1 MKLTIYIV
9 DDEKMAIK
17 YLHYL
22 LEHCDLEYE
31 VVGEATNSERAL
43 SDIVRYRPDIVF
55 ADINMP
61 VMDGLR
67 LSEEI
72 LKRIQTRIFLL
83 TSYRDFDYV
92 QKGIQI
98 GAANYILK
106 NELNEE
112 SLQTLLEK
120 TAREIEMEQKQHHRL
135 LEYNVRQFLLSES
148 EELDGEHIYEH
159 KPMQRYA
166 LISLLPAPHIYM
178 KHRTAVEK
186 SKADSYELHSL
197 PFPKGIECSAFTEFP
212 NKEMCG
218 LFFIHSDVADGQF
231 LLMEAGKI
239 LCQYLED
246 KGVKIC
252 CVISDTY
259 YHFLDLQKAYRE
271 MRILEDYL
279 YSTPGQQI
287 FHTEELRKKSGQE
300 NQFREYWEKI
310 SRKLEEEEFDEAR
323 RMLEELL
330 EQSRQCLNIW
340 EYAENLRIIYR
351 KLRDYAEKMQVYTEI
366 LECPDMFENAEEAEN
381 ELLQRFDT
389 IYQEKPKKA
398 GTAYSPYIMQAMEY
412 IRKNYEHDISIPDIA
427 DAAKVSEGHL
437 RRLFKQELGIKVV
450 DYLTEYRLECA
461 KLLMKNGENR
471 LGEIWSRTGFSS
483 AQYFSYVFKKKEGV
497 LPKDYVKQA
506 QSR

>member
-1 MKLTIYIV
+1 
-9 DDEKMAIK
+9 
-17 YLHYL
+17 
-22 LEHCDLEYE
+22 
-31 VVGEATNSERAL
+31 
-43 SDIVRYRPDIVF
+43 
-55 ADINMP
+55 
-61 VMDGLR
+61 
-67 LSEEI
+67 
-72 LKRIQTRIFLL
+72 
-83 TSYRDFDYV
+83 
-92 QKGIQI
+92 
-98 GAANYILK
+98 
-106 NELNEE
+106 
-112 SLQTLLEK
+112 
-120 TAREIEMEQKQHHRL
+120 
-135 LEYNVRQFLLSES
+135 
-148 EELDGEHIYEH
+148 
-159 KPMQRYA
+159 
-166 LISLLPAPHIYM
+166 
-178 KHRTAVEK
+178 
-186 SKADSYELHSL
+186 
-197 PFPKGIECSAFTEFP
+197 
-212 NKEMCG
+212 MCG

-389 IYQEKPKKA
+389 IYQENRKSRNCLFSLYYA
-398 GTAYSPYIMQAMEY
+398 G
-412 IRKNYEHDISIPDIA
+412 H
-427 DAAKVSEGHL
+427 
-437 RRLFKQELGIKVV
+437 GI
-450 DYLTEYRLECA
+450 YPE
-461 KLLMKNGENR
+461 KL
-471 LGEIWSRTGFSS
+471 
-483 AQYFSYVFKKKEGV
+483 
-497 LPKDYVKQA
+497 
-506 QSR
+506 